1 MLNDRFGTMIVQALL
16 HALVVFSAALA
27 SNPEENAP
35 KVFNLT
41 IALEKF
47 VQLFQKYYKTEVS
60 WTDIQSERE
69 EMKKLFETKK

>member
-16 HALVVFSAALA
+16 HGFVVFSAALA
-27 SNPEENAP
+27 SNPEGNEP

-47 VQLFQKYYKTEVS
+47 VNLFQEHYKTQVD
-60 WTDIQSERE
+60 WTDIQSENKR
-69 EMKKLFETKK
+69 MKELFETKK